1 MKTATKLILKGLL
14 LWLTAL
20 STMIFITGIDSLVEN
35 SILFTILYLLCNT
48 SLIWI
53 CCKIISKQE
62 FNIISGTNLFNKF
75 F

>member
-20 STMIFITGIDSLVEN
+20 STMVFITGIDSLVEN
-35 SILFTILYLLCNT
+35 SILFIILYLL
-48 SLIWI
+48 SDIALIWI

>member
-1 MKTATKLILKGLL
+1 MKTAIELILKGIL

-20 STMIFITGIDSLVEN
+20 STMIFITGIDNLVEN
-35 SILFTILYLLCNT
+35 SILFTILYLLCDI

-53 CCKIISKQE
+53 CCNIISKQE